1 LIARTAEADGGIAM
15 GNRTRAIALTNNVF
29 AWVDGYGFLA
39 GTVLQCKPGV
49 TNANGPLGT
58 NSTATMAT
66 TVNTNAVIFELL
78 ATIATSNEKHCN
90 QRQHS
95 L

>member
-1 LIARTAEADGGIAM
+1 M

-78 ATIATSNEKHCN
+78 ATIATSNKKHRN
-90 QRQHS
+90 QRQYS